1 MGECASRGDSVGGCG
16 PAEVPEVGMG
26 GAPAEVGMGGCAS
39 RGGYGGCATGTY

>member
-26 GAPAEVGMGGCAS
+26 GAPAEVGMGGAPQALTKS
-39 RGGYGGCATGTY
+39 TTLFPL